1 MAQGSRDGIRK
12 PVCNTVLRAR
22 GSDLDLVRELPYGPR
37 HMTAALRPDRC
48 QHPTYAPVVLKD
60 FPCSHGGVHRC
71 CNVWRWS
78 RVIHKRNEVA
88 SQADTSNSPLMN
100 LAWPL
105 MSLPLMFRT
114 CPFLIIAIAS

>member
-71 CNVWRWS
+71 CILVLLVRSGTNGGMRRQRKAAAVR
-78 RVIHKRNEVA
+78 
-88 SQADTSNSPLMN
+88 QDQ
-100 LAWPL
+100 
-105 MSLPLMFRT
+105 
-114 CPFLIIAIAS
+114 PFKG